1 MIQSVSAVSVMPV
14 GLAIEKE
21 SVPDSEA
28 VNMPESSKEQ
38 SDKTSISLLARQL
51 SESALRSSKRE
62 QELTRDELAAYAK
75 KQLNDFALDGYS
87 FGKHRHDQELPDTD
101 DPEHLAR
108 ARQATDYV
116 NQAASGDRYAKNPF
130 AGLSRD
136 QLALIAYDDSGGYTI
151 NERHAAWSESH
162 RLKSEWAKGAVTRA
176 QLESAQSGR
185 IPVFLTEVLNFYRG
199 LPKIE
204 QVQDCYPGDYEA
216 ELLEKIRLEL
226 SRPNDEAPELAK
238 RGLNLYDI
246 LASIA
251 MPERKEAEA
260 KREQS
265 VKQHSAQAP
274 ASSSVSDKPTA
285 VSDTDSAPTPKT
297 NN

>member
-1 MIQSVSAVSVMPV
+1 MIQGMGAVSEMPV
-14 GLAIEKE
+14 IFIVGKKA
-21 SVPDSEA
+21 VPDGDA
-28 VNMPESSKEQ
+28 LNTLSSSRERA
-38 SDKTSISLLARQL
+38 DKANFSLLARQL
-51 SESALRSSKRE
+51 GESALRSNKRE

-75 KQLNDFALDGYS
+75 KQINDFALDGYS

-116 NQAASGDRYAKNPF
+116 NQAASGNRYAQNPF

-162 RLKSEWAKGAVTRA
+162 RLKSEWAEGAVTRA
-176 QLESAQSGR
+176 QLESAQTGR
-185 IPVFLTEVLNFYRG
+185 IPVFLTEVLSFYRA

-216 ELLEKIRLEL
+216 ELLEKIRVEL

-251 MPERKEAEA
+251 MPEKKEAEA

-265 VKQHSAQAP
+265 VKQHSVQASAP
-274 ASSSVSDKPTA
+274 SSVSDKPTV
-285 VSDTDSAPTPKT
+285 VSDTDSASTSKT